1 MMDSNAF
8 DLWADEYNRSVKGSD
23 EENSYPF
30 AGYQRVL
37 EAIYSEIRKM
47 DAHRVLDVGFGTG
60 ILANRLYR
68 DGCHVTGI
76 DFSDRMLQIAREKMP
91 EAVLIRHDFS
101 TGLPLQLQEEDFDAI
116 VCTYAIHHL
125 TDKQKRSFL
134 AELQSHLAPGGK
146 IFVGDVAFPSR
157 CDLEACRIS
166 SGDEWDDEEIY
177 LVADEVLPSL
187 PGAHF
192 ESISFCAGILTLPR
206 P

>member
-1 MMDSNAF
+1 MMNSNAF
-8 DLWADEYNRSVKGSD
+8 DLWADEYDRSVQGSD

-37 EAIYSEIRKM
+37 GTIYSEIRKM

-101 TGLPLQLQEEDFDAI
+101 TGLPLRLQEEDFDAI

-125 TDKQKRSFL
+125 TDNQKRSFL

-146 IFVGDVAFPSR
+146 IFGD
-157 CDLEACRIS
+157 L
-166 SGDEWDDEEIY
+166 
-177 LVADEVLPSL
+177 
-187 PGAHF
+187 
-192 ESISFCAGILTLPR
+192 
-206 P
+206 